1 MGNGIFVLQGATATI
16 TNNKIT
22 KIHDSPIVQCA
33 AYGIG
38 ILVGRAAFS
47 TTGTATISGNTISD
61 YQKSAIEVDNAGS
74 MATITKNTITGWSL
88 LLQASDSV
96 VIAQNGI
103 QISRGAVATITSNT
117 ISTNECPYQGTAAN
131 ECGPNLVTQTQATG
145 ILLYSSGAETSVT
158 KNTLLANDIGVL
170 LEQADPTTM
179 VQYNIVFNNRYA
191 GMVLAD
197 GTYTAS
203 SNTLIGLATNNV
215 GIAAMAFSVNT
226 YVTLSKNTISGF
238 TVASIEAYAGS
249 GLTAT
254 IVSS

>member
-1 MGNGIFVLQGATATI
+1 MGIGIFVQQGATATI
-16 TNNKIT
+16 SGNKIT

-61 YQKSAIEVDNAGS
+61 YQKSAIEVDNTGS
-74 MATITKNTITGWSL
+74 TATITGNTITGWSL
-88 LLQASDSV
+88 ALQASDSV
-96 VIAQNGI
+96 QIAQNGI
-103 QISRGAVATITSNT
+103 QISRGAVATITSNN
-117 ISTNECPYQGTAAN
+117 ISTNECPNTGAGSI
-131 ECGPNLVTQTQATG
+131 CGLNLVTQTQATG
-145 ILLYSSGAETSVT
+145 MLLYSSGAGTSVT
-158 KNTLLANDIGVL
+158 KNTVSGNDIGIF
-170 LEQADPTTM
+170 LEQADPTT
-179 VQYNIVFNNRYA
+179 IVSSNTVINDRYA

-203 SNTLIGLATNNV
+203 SNTLKGLGTNNV

-226 YVTLSKNTISGF
+226 SVTLSKNTISGF

-254 IVSS
+254 ILSS